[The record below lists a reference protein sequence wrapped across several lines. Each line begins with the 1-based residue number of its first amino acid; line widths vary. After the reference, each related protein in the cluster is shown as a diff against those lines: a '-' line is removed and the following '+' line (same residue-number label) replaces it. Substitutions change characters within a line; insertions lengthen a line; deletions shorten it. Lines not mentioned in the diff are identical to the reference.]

1 MDQLIE
7 QTLSDA
13 ASANEVLVDKE
24 QAGDYAAKDYA
35 PRDYAKGKT
44 VLILGASPDQLPL
57 YWVAKN
63 AGAYVIGADANPE
76 AMARPVADEFLL
88 LKSRDATDIIKMLG
102 GRKIDGVASPGNDS
116 FHQTIYDLAAHYN
129 LPNPP
134 SKKAV
139 RASCDKG
146 FFSSLAQ
153 EMGIFAPMHCASKDF
168 KTLETFAH
176 DRPFPL
182 IVKPADSS
190 GSKGLTFVT
199 ELDQLRKGYDKASSF
214 SPTGLVIVEDYV
226 VGDQFGVEAFRFDGR
241 CVLSAVSQRGHSGP
255 PDFLVTQHRVG
266 FPLSDVLEQE
276 LLPLIERI
284 ADALDIINGPL
295 NFDIILTP
303 DDRICFIEMG
313 ARLSGNGFPALVRE
327 TYGVDT
333 QDWVL
338 RMALGKQVHVPRG
351 FLRPQKYGIQQV
363 MGAAR
368 TGILKSITGMDRLEA
383 HPACKQQTLFVQPGQ
398 KVYRFE
404 RTIDRLGVVLLA
416 HENREL
422 TEQGLSCLLSDIS
435 FVIDDQNSLE
445 QVNIEPDINEAGVV
459 VNV

>member
-1 MDQLIE
+1 MIMEQVIE
-7 QTLSDA
+7 KTVLSTNEGQGEGAQINEALAGNVQTTDDA
-13 ASANEVLVDKE
+13 VEN
-24 QAGDYAAKDYA
+24 YAI
-35 PRDYAKGKT
+35 GKT

-63 AGAYVIGADANPE
+63 AGAYVIGADANPD
-76 AMARPVADEFLL
+76 ALARSVADEFLL
-88 LKSRDATDIIKMLG
+88 LKSRDAKDIIEMLG
-102 GRKIDGVASPGNDS
+102 ARTIDGVASPGNDS

-129 LPNPP
+129 LANPP
-134 SKKAV
+134 SKNAV

-153 EMGIFAPMHCASKDF
+153 EMDIFAPMHCASKDF
-168 KTLETFAH
+168 KTLQTFARG
-176 DRPFPL
+176 RPLPL
-182 IVKPADSS
+182 IIKPADSS
-190 GSKGLTFVT
+190 GSKGLTFVS

-226 VGDQFGVEAFRFDGR
+226 VGEQFGVEAFRFDGR
-241 CVLSAVSQRGHSGP
+241 CVLTAISARGHSGP

-266 FPLSDVLEQE
+266 FPLSDVLELE

-284 ADALDIINGPL
+284 ADALEITNGPL

-303 DDRICFIEMG
+303 EGRICFIEMG

-338 RMALGKQVHVPRG
+338 RMALGKQVHVPKD
-351 FLRPQKYGIQQV
+351 FLRPKKYGIQQV
-363 MGAAR
+363 MGASR
-368 TGILKSITGMDRLEA
+368 TGTLASIEGMDRLGE
-383 HPACKQQTLFVQPGQ
+383 HPACKQQTLFVKPGQ

-404 RTIDRLGVVLLA
+404 RTVDRLGVVLLA

-422 TEQGLSCLLSDIS
+422 VEEGLSCLLSEVTFEINDKNCHE
-435 FVIDDQNSLE
+435 VANL
-445 QVNIEPDINEAGVV
+445 NEAGVA